1 MSPPVSPT
9 TTKVIEVEGLRKR
22 YGAVWAV
29 DGVSFAVDDGEIFGI
44 LGSNGAGKTTAIECL
59 QGLRAPDAGRLR
71 VLGRDPLADDGSL
84 RRLVGSQLQDAA
96 LPERIRVQ
104 EAIEL
109 FADAGAVDT
118 DEIMQTWGLASH
130 RKQAFASL
138 SGGLRQRLFI
148 ALALLNRPRVVFF
161 DELTQG
167 LDPSAR
173 REVWDVVRR
182 VRGQGATVV
191 LVTHF
196 MDEAETL
203 CDRLAVFDHGRIIA
217 EGSPAAI
224 VAEHADTAAVT
235 FSSNGEAPELDRCP
249 GVRASHRRA
258 GSRPRRGRAAR

>member
-1 MSPPVSPT
+1 MSPT

-59 QGLRAPDAGRLR
+59 QGLRVPDAGRLR

-118 DEIMQTWGLASH
+118 DEIMQTWGLAPH

-138 SGGLRQRLFI
+138 VGRTAPASLHRAG
-148 ALALLNRPRVVFF
+148 ALEPTPGRV
-161 DELTQG
+161 L
-167 LDPSAR
+167 
-173 REVWDVVRR
+173 RR
-182 VRGQGATVV
+182 V
-191 LVTHF
+191 
-196 MDEAETL
+196 D
-203 CDRLAVFDHGRIIA
+203 
-217 EGSPAAI
+217 P
-224 VAEHADTAAVT
+224 
-235 FSSNGEAPELDRCP
+235 
-249 GVRASHRRA
+249 
-258 GSRPRRGRAAR
+258 GSRSLGAP